1 MIEVVGL
8 SKRYGQVQA
17 LRDVT
22 FTVEKGQI
30 VGFLGANGA
39 GKTTTM
45 DIMCGCIGADS
56 GTVKIAGFDI
66 TEEPIEA
73 KKRLGYL
80 PDVPPLHGE
89 MRVAEYIAYSARLHK
104 VPAAKIKSRVRE
116 TLERLSLIDVENR
129 LVGNLSKGYRQRV
142 ALAQAIVHDPDVLVL
157 DEPTEGLDP
166 NQIIQIR
173 ELIRSLAGQHTII
186 LSSHILSEVQNTCDH
201 IIIVHNGTIVQQGTY
216 EDLSHTMQQ
225 GKTYRLR
232 VASNPDELALQLE
245 NIRGVITP
253 RVLPD
258 SDGCLE
264 FALSKDAQDEVLDT
278 IVART
283 VAGRHGLREL
293 HQKTK
298 SLEEV
303 FFQLTK

>member
-17 LRDVT
+17 LRNVT
-22 FTVEKGQI
+22 FKVEKGQI

-66 TEEPIEA
+66 TEKPIEA

-89 MRVAEYIAYSARLHK
+89 MRVGDYIAYSARLHRIPS
-104 VPAAKIKSRVRE
+104 VKIKGRVND
-116 TLERLSLIDVENR
+116 TLEKLSLGDVKNR
-129 LVGNLSKGYRQRV
+129 LIGNLSKGYRQRV

-216 EDLSHTMQQ
+216 EELSYTMQQ
-225 GKTYRLR
+225 GRTYRLK
-232 VASNPDELALQLE
+232 VAIKADALANEMKDIQ
-245 NIRGVITP
+245 GVIGP
-253 RVLPD
+253 RLLE
-258 SDGCLE
+258 DGDGYLE
-264 FALSKDAQDEVLDT
+264 FGLSKDAKEDVLDSV
-278 IVART
+278 IAKT
-283 VAGRHGLREL
+283 VEGRHGLREL
-293 HQKTK
+293 QLKTK

>member
-17 LRDVT
+17 LRDIT
-22 FTVEKGQI
+22 FNVQKGQI

-45 DIMCGCIGADS
+45 DIMCGCIGADT

-66 TEEPIEA
+66 TEDPIEA

-80 PDVPPLHGE
+80 PDVPPLHSE
-89 MRVAEYIAYSARLHK
+89 MRVAEYITYSAKLHRL
-104 VPAAKIKSRVRE
+104 PSARIKGRVDD
-116 TLERLSLIDVENR
+116 TLERLSLTDVRSR
-129 LVGNLSKGYRQRV
+129 LIGNLSKGYRQRV

-166 NQIIQIR
+166 NQIVHIR

-186 LSSHILSEVQNTCDH
+186 LSSHILSEVENTCDH
-201 IIIVHNGTIVQQGTY
+201 IIIVHNGKIVQQGTY
-216 EDLSHTMQQ
+216 QELSDTLEQ
-225 GKTYRLR
+225 GRIYRMR
-232 VASNPDELALQLE
+232 VAHEASRLAGSLAEVQGILAPK
-245 NIRGVITP
+245 I
-253 RVLPD
+253 L
-258 SDGCLE
+258 SDGDGSLE
-264 FALSKDAQDEVLDT
+264 FVLSKDASDAVIDT
-278 IVART
+278 AVAK
-283 VAGRHGLREL
+283 ALEGRHGLREL
-293 HQKTK
+293 SMKTK